1 MNLLNAVKT
10 ILELNKQGIS
20 AVLEENTWADIQVRL
35 NRHYPDS
42 APLELW
48 GTKVNDP
55 TTWEYL
61 GMWNPTIDEW
71 ESKSWE
77 VKYDN

>member
-1 MNLLNAVKT
+1 MNLLDAVNK
-10 ILELNKQGIS
+10 LLKLNKQGVS
-20 AVLEENTWADIQVRL
+20 AHIEGTMSGAQIRL
-35 NRHYPDS
+35 SRDYPDS

-61 GMWNPTIDEW
+61 GMWNPTIDDW
-71 ESKSWE
+71 QSKRWQI
-77 VKYDN
+77 KYDD